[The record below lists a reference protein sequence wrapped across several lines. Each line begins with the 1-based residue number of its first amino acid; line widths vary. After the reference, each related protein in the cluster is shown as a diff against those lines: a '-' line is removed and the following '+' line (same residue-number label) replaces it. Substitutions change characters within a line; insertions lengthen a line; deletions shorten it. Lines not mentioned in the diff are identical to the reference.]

1 MDSSLYV
8 IRNDAT
14 ATAFRHD
21 SLDDAL
27 EALNREIGEC
37 DLWVLFELDRVGAA
51 RRVAEG
57 RGHIK
62 RLRAPSAQEPA
73 ADVATDR
80 EAAYEWRRLLDRRAH

>member
-8 IRNDAT
+8 IRNNAT

-21 SLDDAL
+21 TLDSAL
-27 EALNREIGEC
+27 EALNLEVGER

-57 RGHIK
+57 RGHIN
-62 RLRAPSAQEPA
+62 RLRDPTAQDPA
-73 ADVATDR
+73 ADVPVDS
-80 EAAYEWRRLLDRRAH
+80 EAAYAWRHLLDKREN